1 MKRSKRAGVWCWM
14 AVVASAV
21 GAANATAQDRGMAL
35 LLQAAERYGSVSTL
49 CADYVH
55 HLVNPLLEQE
65 RTGRGRLCQSR
76 PNLFGMRFT
85 EPAGDLVVVD
95 GADMWYYMPSS
106 DSRQAWRTPVERG
119 TGGRDFHREFL
130 QNPEQKYDVTYEGA
144 ETLAGVA
151 THRLRLTPKT
161 RQSYRAAV
169 LWLEEGTSL
178 LRQIR
183 IEEENGNRRTITL
196 SRIEFDVTP
205 PTGWFVFT
213 PPRGVTVGTPPR

>member
-1 MKRSKRAGVWCWM
+1 MSRWRACFV
-14 AVVASAV
+14 AVLASSVGAV
-21 GAANATAQDRGMAL
+21 GVTAQDPGMAL
-35 LLQAAERYGSVSTL
+35 LLQAAGRYSAVSTL

-55 HLVNPLLEQE
+55 QLVNPLLDQE

-95 GADMWYYMPSS
+95 GSDMWYYMPSS
-106 DSRQAWRTPVERG
+106 DARQAWRTPVERG
-119 TGGRDFHREFL
+119 TGGQDFHREFL
-130 QNPEQKYDVTYEGA
+130 EDPEQKYNVTYEGT
-144 ETLAGVA
+144 ETLAGA
-151 THRLRLTPKT
+151 QTHRLRLAPKT

-196 SRIEFDVTP
+196 SGIEFDVTP
-205 PTGWFVFT
+205 PAGWFVFT